1 MGITELFYW
10 LPVPG
15 NQKAVITPPLCLLV
29 KKLVVFNLPK
39 HTESFFSIKKK
50 KKRATPFSQLKVLEE
65 GNSFPKKISLI
76 AKRTVITVNT

>member
-29 KKLVVFNLPK
+29 KKLVVFNLSK

-50 KKRATPFSQLKVLEE
+50 KKNSITIFSIK
-65 GNSFPKKISLI
+65 G
-76 AKRTVITVNT
+76 T

>member
-1 MGITELFYW
+1 MGITELFSW

-39 HTESFFSIKKK
+39 HTESFFPIKKK
-50 KKRATPFSQLKVLEE
+50 KK
-65 GNSFPKKISLI
+65 KKEHHYFL
-76 AKRTVITVNT
+76 N